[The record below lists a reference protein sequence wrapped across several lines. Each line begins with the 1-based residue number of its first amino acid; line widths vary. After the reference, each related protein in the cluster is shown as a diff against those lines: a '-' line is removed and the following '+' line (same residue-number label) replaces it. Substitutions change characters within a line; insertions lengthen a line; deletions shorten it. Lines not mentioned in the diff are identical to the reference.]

1 MVILLG
7 VDYLHNNYKKY
18 TDMQFSRILLDLI
31 TRHIT
36 VLICVVFIL
45 INGMFYSAAKHDHVS
60 QINAQLQYTQQI
72 IELALPLE
80 IIKPLSPVILEWQ
93 LINTAG
99 YTQKRKIFGKS
110 WNAASTKLQVSGG
123 HIYLVHKSMLSAY
136 FIQFFIVNLI
146 LFLTIFIILIVA
158 HLNLHKHW
166 KVLIQL
172 EAWANRYD
180 KNEDFKFYL
189 TNKSYN
195 LVNTIRN
202 VIQAK
207 NEAQKSGNKA
217 DHYIRSQT
225 FLDNHT
231 GLGNRLYFEH
241 RLDSVLQEE
250 DKVYGAVLI
259 IQFEMLDSIRDRDGK
274 HAVALIL
281 QQYSEILKQYVD
293 DTAQSVVSR
302 ISPNDFAILLPYVD
316 GNEVERIALSIL
328 RMSQKVKLPDYIDT
342 NVICHIGV
350 DMYDREDTTFKIL
363 AEADMALRAAQLH
376 GPSGWFMYDSGQL
389 PASEIKGSVRWRTA
403 IQSALDNDDFVLLF
417 QPVIGV
423 DMRVHHHEVLAR
435 MQGSDD
441 ELINAKVF
449 FPMAKKCGLI
459 PLIDRQVLLSVVDA
473 MEKGNLTPISINIHI
488 DSWLNKDFCNWLI
501 EFLKVNTELAKYFI
515 FEISEFELAQNAK
528 QLSSMFAAVR
538 RFQVQFMID
547 QVGLY
552 VLDTGYLDYLD
563 VNYLKLHQSLVN
575 QIQARPENQMF
586 IRSLQNVVADKKIM
600 LFATGVESEQEIT
613 TLERLGINGVQ
624 GHFVKRPSE
633 KIESENKA
641 INIDGDS
648 LDL

>member
-1 MVILLG
+1 
-7 VDYLHNNYKKY
+7 
-18 TDMQFSRILLDLI
+18 MQFSRILFDLV

-36 VLICVVFIL
+36 MLICVVFIL
-45 INGMFYSAAKHDHVS
+45 INGMFYTAAKHDHLS
-60 QINAQLQYTQQI
+60 QINAQFQYTEQML
-72 IELALPLE
+72 ELALPLD
-80 IIKPLSPVILEWQ
+80 IIKPLSPIILEWQ
-93 LINTAG
+93 LIDIAG

-110 WNAASTKLQVSGG
+110 WNAAKTKFPVDGG
-123 HIYLVHKSMLSAY
+123 HILLIHKSMFSAY

-146 LFLTIFIILIVA
+146 LFLTILIILIVA

-180 KNEDFKFYL
+180 KNEQFKFYL
-189 TNKSYN
+189 TNTSYS
-195 LVNTIRN
+195 LVNTIRH

-207 NEAQKSGNKA
+207 NEARKTGSNA
-217 DHYIRSQT
+217 DHSIRSKT
-225 FLDNHT
+225 FLDYHT

-259 IQFEMLDSIRDRDGK
+259 IQFDMLDIIRDRDGK
-274 HAVALIL
+274 HAVAQIL
-281 QQYSEILKQYVD
+281 QQYSEILKEYVD

-342 NVICHIGV
+342 NVVCHIGV
-350 DMYDREDTTFKIL
+350 DMYDREDDTFKIL

-403 IQSALDNDDFVLLF
+403 IQNAIDTNSFVLLF

-435 MQGSDD
+435 MQDTRG
-441 ELINAKVF
+441 ELISGKVF

-459 PLIDRQVLLSVVDA
+459 PLIDRQVLLGVVDV
-473 MEKGNLTPISINIHI
+473 MKQGDLTPISVNIHI
-488 DSWLNKDFCNWLI
+488 DSWLSKDFCSWLI
-501 EFLKVNTELAKYFI
+501 QFLKVNIDLTKYFI

-528 QLSSMFAAVR
+528 KLSSTFSAVR

-575 QIQARPENQMF
+575 QIQVRPENQMF
-586 IRSLQNVVADKKIM
+586 IRSLQNVVANKNIM
-600 LFATGVESEQEIT
+600 IFATGVESEQEMT
-613 TLERLGINGVQ
+613 TLERLGINGMQ
-624 GHFVKRPSE
+624 GHFVKHPSE
-633 KIESENKA
+633 HIVYGSEQ
-641 INIDGDS
+641 IIIDADNLS
-648 LDL
+648 L